1 MESKKGL
8 MLVLGTAVISGFSIF
23 INSYGVKGFDS
34 SVFTFS
40 KNFAV
45 ALALIA
51 LILGMRQWREI
62 ARLSRRQWS
71 QLFVIGVIGG
81 SIPFLL
87 FFKGLQ
93 LASGATASFIHKTL
107 FLYAAVFAVIFLK
120 EKLSK
125 GLLIGC
131 ALLLAGN
138 FVVLMPKLTFSF
150 GHLLILI
157 AALFWAAENVYA
169 KHVLKQLSG
178 TMVAFGRMFFGSIL
192 LLFFIIAMDKESL
205 LIGMTSAQYGWIG
218 ITSLLLLAYV
228 VTYYNGL
235 KLVKVSSATAILVL
249 GSVITTLLDLLF
261 KGTPVT
267 LSQAFGMVLI
277 AAGIVS
283 VVWFSPASGKLAS
296 AKAA

>member
-1 MESKKGL
+1 
-8 MLVLGTAVISGFSIF
+8 
-23 INSYGVKGFDS
+23 
-34 SVFTFS
+34 
-40 KNFAV
+40 
-45 ALALIA
+45 
-51 LILGMRQWREI
+51 
-62 ARLSRRQWS
+62 
-71 QLFVIGVIGG
+71 
-81 SIPFLL
+81 
-87 FFKGLQ
+87 
-93 LASGATASFIHKTL
+93 
-107 FLYAAVFAVIFLK
+107 
-120 EKLSK
+120 
-125 GLLIGC
+125 
-131 ALLLAGN
+131 
-138 FVVLMPKLTFSF
+138 
-150 GHLLILI
+150 
-157 AALFWAAENVYA
+157 
-169 KHVLKQLSG
+169 
-178 TMVAFGRMFFGSIL
+178 MVAFGRMFFGSIL

-218 ITSLLLLAYV
+218 ITSILLLAYV

>member
-205 LIGMTSAQYGWIG
+205 LMGMTVAQYGWIG
-218 ITSLLLLAYV
+218 ITSFLLFLYV
-228 VTYYNGL
+228 LTFYNGL
-235 KLVKVSSATAILVL
+235 KLIKVSTATAILVL
-249 GSVITTLLDLLF
+249 GSVITTMLDVLF
-261 KGTPVT
+261 KGAPVT
-267 LSQAFGMVLI
+267 LLQASGMLLI
-277 AAGIVS
+277 AAGIVF
-283 VVWFSPASGKLAS
+283 VVWFSSTLGQITS
-296 AKAA
+296 AKEA

>member
-267 LSQAFGMVLI
+267 LLQAFGMALI

-283 VVWFSPASGKLAS
+283 IVWFSSASGKITS

>member
-218 ITSLLLLAYV
+218 ITSILLLAYV

>member
-157 AALFWAAENVYA
+157 AALFWAVENVYA
-169 KHVLKQLSG
+169 KHVLKDISG
-178 TMVAFGRMFFGSIL
+178 TMVAFGRMFFGSLIL
-192 LLFFIIAMDKESL
+192 LLFLIATDKQTL
-205 LIGMTSAQYGWIG
+205 LLGMTPAQYGWIG

-267 LSQAFGMVLI
+267 LLQAFGMALI

-283 VVWFSPASGKLAS
+283 IVWFSSASGKITS

>member
-40 KNFAV
+40 KNLVV
-45 ALALIA
+45 AIALLA
-51 LILGMRQWREI
+51 LILGMGQWKEI
-62 ARLSRRQWS
+62 SRLTRRQWS